1 MFFFIHKGGD
11 LMNVKGMSFY
21 EAAEVLKQMRL
32 ETEANNRSDQTAA
45 LDIALYCIEN
55 WQHYQNSV
63 EDDLK

>member
-1 MFFFIHKGGD
+1 
-11 LMNVKGMSFY
+11 MNAIGMSFD

-32 ETEANNRSDQTAA
+32 ETEANNRFDQTAA
-45 LDIALYCIEN
+45 LDIALDCIEK